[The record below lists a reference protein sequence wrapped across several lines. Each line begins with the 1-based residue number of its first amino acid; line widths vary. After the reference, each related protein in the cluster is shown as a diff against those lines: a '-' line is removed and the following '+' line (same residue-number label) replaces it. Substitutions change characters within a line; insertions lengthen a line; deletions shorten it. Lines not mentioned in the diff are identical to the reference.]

1 MLNDVDLKVK
11 LDKPAYKKAM
21 DALDLRLAELQRKA
35 REAGIPVL
43 VVFEGWDAAGKGV
56 VLGRLLEALD
66 PRGYKVH
73 HVASPTED
81 ERLHPAPWRFWN
93 RIPARGLMAFFNRSW
108 YHQLLDDLA
117 RKKIHGMALT
127 AAYERIRI
135 FERQLADDGMVILK
149 FFLHISKKEQAK
161 RFEKLEKDK
170 VFSWRV
176 GKAERRHHKHF
187 DEYCKAADAM
197 LGETSLQESPW
208 IVVPA
213 TDERLSIVKVAE
225 ALAEAIEKELAQ
237 RAECTRESI
246 EFAPRQTNPLDA
258 VDMSVALPREE
269 YQERLPKLQAELRRL
284 QHLCYVYRRPVII
297 VYEGWDASGKGG
309 NIKRLLRK
317 LDPRGFEV
325 IPFAAPQG
333 EEKTHHYLWRFWR
346 ALPKAGHFALFD
358 RSWYGRVLVERVEGF
373 AKPNE
378 WQRAYSEI
386 NEFEQQ
392 LAEAGAVIVKFWM
405 HVTKDEQLRRFEDRQ
420 NTPHKE
426 WKITDEDWRNRE
438 KWDQYWEAVSD
449 MLDRTST
456 AHAPWTIIEGNDK
469 CYARVKAIETVIDA
483 IKKQVPPLGKKK
495 KVAEDE

>member
-1 MLNDVDLKVK
+1 MLNQADLNAA
-11 LDKPAYKKAM
+11 LDKPAYKKIM
-21 DALDLRLAELQRKA
+21 EALDLRLAELQRQA
-35 REAGIPVL
+35 REAGIPIL

-73 HVASPTED
+73 HVASPNED
-81 ERLHPAPWRFWN
+81 ERMHPAPWRFWN

-108 YHQLLDDLA
+108 YHHLLDDLA
-117 RKKIHGMALT
+117 EGKVHGMALT
-127 AAYERIRI
+127 AAFERIRV
-135 FERQLADDGMVILK
+135 FERHLADDGMIILK

-161 RFEKLEKDK
+161 RFDKLEKDK

-176 GKAERRHHKHF
+176 GKTERRRHKHF
-187 DEYCKAADAM
+187 DDYVRAVDDVLE
-197 LGETSLQESPW
+197 ETSVPEAPW
-208 IVVPA
+208 VVIPA
-213 TDERLSIVKVAE
+213 TDERYSIVRVAE
-225 ALAEAIEKELAQ
+225 TLADAIEKALAQ
-237 RAECTRESI
+237 RAECAPETI

-258 VDMSVALPREE
+258 VDTSVTLPRAE

-284 QHLCYVYRRPVII
+284 QYLCYMRRRPVII

-346 ALPKAGHFALFD
+346 VLPKAGHFALFD

-373 AKPNE
+373 ATPQE

-392 LAEAGAVIVKFWM
+392 LADSGAVIVKFWM
-405 HVTKDEQLRRFEDRQ
+405 HVSKDEQLRRFQDRQ
-420 NTPHKE
+420 NTPHKQ

-438 KWDQYWEAVSD
+438 KWDHYWEAVSD

-469 CYARVKAIETVIDA
+469 CHARVKALETVVNT
-483 IKKQVPPLGKKK
+483 IKKQVPPLKKQK
-495 KVAEDE
+495 PVGDE